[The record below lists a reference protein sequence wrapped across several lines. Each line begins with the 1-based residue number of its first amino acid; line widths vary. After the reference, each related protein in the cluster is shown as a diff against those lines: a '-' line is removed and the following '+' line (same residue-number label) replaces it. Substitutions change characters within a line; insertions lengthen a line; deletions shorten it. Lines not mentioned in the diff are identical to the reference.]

1 MGTII
6 EGTLDELLA
15 LARELHHAVLSDTV
29 RRVITH
35 IRIDDRM

>member
-1 MGTII
+1 MGTIG

-15 LARELHHAVLSDTV
+15 LARELHRAVFSDAV
-29 RRVITH
+29 RRVVTH